1 MNPGDTSLGGS
12 QREFAKT
19 VGGMVQRA
27 CDPSA
32 EVRQEGLNDLC
43 RRYWKPVYYHLR
55 VGWAKSNDAAK
66 DLTQAFFL
74 WLVESGSLS
83 RYEPQRASFR
93 TFLKSLLR
101 HFVQNQDEALHRLK
115 RGGGVSILALED
127 PGAPLEGLLANPG
140 AVDPDE
146 AFHKAWRSTV
156 IARAVDRVRAALL
169 ADGKDLKFR
178 VFEAYDLRTEGEQP
192 TYGSLGQQFG
202 LQGSEVQHYLADV
215 RELVRAEIRKELGE
229 TASSPEELEEE
240 WNAFFGS

>member
-1 MNPGDTSLGGS
+1 
-12 QREFAKT
+12 
-19 VGGMVQRA
+19 MVQRA
-27 CDPSA
+27 CDPSTT
-32 EVRQEGLNDLC
+32 VRQEGLNDLC

-74 WLVESGSLS
+74 WLVEGGALS

-127 PGAPLEGLLANPG
+127 PGAPLEGVLANPG

-156 IARAVDRVRAALL
+156 IARAVDRVRASLL

-178 VFEAYDLRTEGEQP
+178 VFEAYDLRTEG
-192 TYGSLGQQFG
+192 
-202 LQGSEVQHYLADV
+202 
-215 RELVRAEIRKELGE
+215 
-229 TASSPEELEEE
+229 
-240 WNAFFGS
+240 